1 MSESTTPIVLA
12 GGLTM
17 LSRYMQGK
25 GVQYRVALGTGIAAG
40 IFALAEPADPKL
52 IVGVAW
58 IALAASL
65 VMTRPKGEPSP
76 IEVFL
81 KEWQK

>member
-1 MSESTTPIVLA
+1 MSASTTPIVIA
-12 GGLTM
+12 GGATM
-17 LSRYMQGK
+17 LSRYMQGH
-25 GVQYRVALGTGIAAG
+25 GVQYRVALGTGIAAVL
-40 IFALAEPADPKL
+40 FSLLEPADPKL
-52 IVGVAW
+52 VVGVAW
-58 IALAASL
+58 IALAGSL